1 MRGQGATLT
10 ENRINL
16 QASSRHCRAR
26 NGIPAY
32 RLAYNRRLSPVGSR
46 HPAVGYE
53 EIREERT
60 DWANDHYDHDDHDPY
75 CDDNAGKNAES
86 AKEIEM
92 LDAGAK
98 SRARAFDATPRL
110 KKDDVMTSGKHP
122 VNEVGEHGHCGHDG
136 ADGSEHERNQ
146 WPTLGVVCHGWSLL
160 VFPLSGR
167 RPRCSFFGPQVSPDS
182 QAVYSFGRGHK
193 SVVERHGQQ

>member
-1 MRGQGATLT
+1 
-10 ENRINL
+10 
-16 QASSRHCRAR
+16 
-26 NGIPAY
+26 
-32 RLAYNRRLSPVGSR
+32 
-46 HPAVGYE
+46 
-53 EIREERT
+53 
-60 DWANDHYDHDDHDPY
+60 
-75 CDDNAGKNAES
+75 
-86 AKEIEM
+86 M

-98 SRARAFDATPRL
+98 SRARAFDATPQL

-167 RPRCSFFGPQVSPDS
+167 RPRCSFLDPRSAQILKPFTL
-182 QAVYSFGRGHK
+182 
-193 SVVERHGQQ
+193 SVAGTKASSSGTGNSE